1 MSLKGLVVFLCVF
14 SAISEI
20 SVEDGV
26 WVLTDSNFE
35 EALDLQPDLL
45 VEFYAP
51 WCGHCKSLAPE
62 YSKAAATLSKSDPPI
77 HIAKLDATEN
87 SQTASRFGVSGYP
100 TLKYFVAKDPTE
112 YTGGRTEDTIV
123 SWVQKRTQPSLT
135 VVDCAC
141 ELEEA
146 TENNKITAVL
156 FAQKDSAEAQ
166 IFENVSKSVDGVR
179 FVLSTSPDG
188 LEKYAVT
195 EASLVLFKQ
204 FDDKRVDFSGAFTQ
218 AGVVDFINKN
228 RVPWVI
234 QFNEEAIELIF
245 RNSNPVIFLFSATYS
260 DYQEAFQTLSQ
271 EFKGAL
277 LFCEADLFTT
287 DNGRLSE
294 FLGISGNAQPTAL
307 ILDVKNSMAKFKLA
321 EALSEDSLRTFIKNW
336 QGNYLHPFVKS
347 QEIPAQSHEGGVR
360 VLVGL
365 NFAEVVYD
373 STKDVLVEFY
383 APWCGHCKTLAP
395 EYEKLA
401 QKLANVGSVV
411 IAKIDY
417 TANEVK
423 GEEVKGFPTLKFYPA
438 NSKRPIDYDGSRD
451 AEGLESFIT
460 EKAYFKFSGAE
471 RVEL

>member
-35 EALDLQPDLL
+35 EALNLQPDLL

-51 WCGHCKSLAPE
+51 WCGHCKKLAPE
-62 YSKAAATLSKSDPPI
+62 YSKAAEILSKSDPPI

-87 SQTASRFGVSGYP
+87 SETASRFEVSGYP
-100 TLKYFVAKDPTE
+100 TLKYFVGKNPTD

-123 SWVQKRTQPSLT
+123 SWILKRNKPSLT

-141 ELEEA
+141 ELEEGM
-146 TENNKITAVL
+146 ENNKVTAVL

-166 IFENVSKSVDGVR
+166 IFDNVSKSVDGVA
-179 FVLSTSPDG
+179 FVVSVSPDG
-188 LEKYAVT
+188 LEKYGVT
-195 EASLVLFKQ
+195 EPSLVLFKK
-204 FDDKRVDFSGAFTQ
+204 FDDKRVDYTGSLTQ
-218 AGVVDFINKN
+218 AGIVDFINKN
-228 RVPWVI
+228 RVPWVL

-245 RNSNPVIFLFSATYS
+245 RDSNPVIFLFSSSYS
-260 DYQEAFQTLSQ
+260 DYQEVFQTLSQ
-271 EFKGAL
+271 EFKGSL
-277 LFCEADLFTT
+277 LFCEADLVTT
-287 DNGRLSE
+287 DNGRLAD
-294 FLGISGNAQPTAL
+294 FLGLPGDAQPTAM
-307 ILDVKNSMAKFKLA
+307 ILDVKNSLAKFKLS
-321 EALSEDSLRTFIKNW
+321 ETVSEDSLRRFIQAWKSNSL
-336 QGNYLHPFVKS
+336 QPYVKS
-347 QEIPAQSHEGGVR
+347 QEIPTQSHEGGVR

-373 STKDVLVEFY
+373 SNKDVLVEFY
-383 APWCGHCKTLAP
+383 APWCGHCKSLAP

-401 QKLANVGSVV
+401 QRLANVGTVV
-411 IAKIDY
+411 VAKIDY
-417 TANEVK
+417 TANDVK

-438 NSKRPIDYDGSRD
+438 NSKRAIEYDGSRD
-451 AEGLESFIT
+451 ADGLEKFIS
-460 EKAYFKFSGAE
+460 EKAYFKFTGAE